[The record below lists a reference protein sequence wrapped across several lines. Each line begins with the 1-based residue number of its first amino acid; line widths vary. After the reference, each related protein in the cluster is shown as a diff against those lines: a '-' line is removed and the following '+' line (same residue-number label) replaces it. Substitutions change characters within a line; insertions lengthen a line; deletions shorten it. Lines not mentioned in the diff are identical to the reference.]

1 MDNHSAARAVVPHMA
16 GGVSA
21 SRRWRSRTAEAWW
34 AYVFILPAFLF
45 LGLFHLLPA
54 AASIVISVLDWDGL
68 STASFAGLNNYI
80 ALVHDEHFLQACRHT
95 FLFAL
100 ISVPVSVAIAT
111 VIAAALNKNIRGRT
125 FYRTM
130 YFVPVVTMSTA
141 VGLIWK
147 WLFNSDYGPINA
159 VLHTL
164 HLPAPNWLSDPSYIM
179 PSVIIVSVWSSL
191 GHHMIVLLAG
201 LQGIAPSYYEAAE
214 MDGASRSYTFFRITL
229 PLLSPSLFFVILT
242 ATIQAL
248 QLFDLVFVM
257 TNGNPALL
265 NTSRSVVYNVYEEGF
280 TLFHMGAA
288 SSQAVVLFLAIFV
301 VTMIQLKL
309 QRRWVHY
316 SG

>member
-1 MDNHSAARAVVPHMA
+1 M
-16 GGVSA
+16 
-21 SRRWRSRTAEAWW
+21 EAWW

-54 AASIVISVLDWDGL
+54 AASAVISLLDWDGL
-68 STASFAGLNNYI
+68 STASFAGLNNYRV
-80 ALVHDEHFLQACRHT
+80 LLHDEHFLQACFHT
-95 FLFAL
+95 FIFAVF
-100 ISVPVSVAIAT
+100 SVPISIAIAT
-111 VIAAALNKNIRGRT
+111 LIAVALNKNIRGRT

-159 VLHTL
+159 VLHGL
-164 HLPAPNWLSDPSYIM
+164 HLPAPNWLSDPSFIM
-179 PSVIIVSVWSSL
+179 PSIIIVSVWSSL

-201 LQGIAPSYYEAAE
+201 LQGISPSYYEAAE

-229 PLLSPSLFFVILT
+229 PLLSPSLFFVFLT

-257 TNGNPALL
+257 TSGNPALL

-280 TLFHMGAA
+280 TLFHMGTA
-288 SSQAVVLFLAIFV
+288 SSQAVILFLAILI
-301 VTMIQLKL
+301 VTMIQMNW